1 MEGVSGGRGCC
12 HGEAV
17 HTKCIRNQRSNSQF
31 NFDPPDGV
39 KNILLG
45 RFPPPPPPLHHCSF
59 HSEML
64 VSREKDYIFF
74 YRERDDKNRK
84 ARDMYIY
91 VYIEQVF
98 V

>member
-45 RFPPPPPPLHHCSF
+45 RFPPPSSPHHCSF

-64 VSREKDYIFF
+64 VSREKDIFF

-84 ARDMYIY
+84 TRDMYIY